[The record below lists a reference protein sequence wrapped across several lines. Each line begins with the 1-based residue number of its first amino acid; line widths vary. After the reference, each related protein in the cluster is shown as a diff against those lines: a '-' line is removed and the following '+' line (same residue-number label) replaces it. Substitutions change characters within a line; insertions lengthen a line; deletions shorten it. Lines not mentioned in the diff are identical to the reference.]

1 MTKWKRLKKAERN
14 AVRKE
19 FNLQKRAQIS
29 GREQLNMYPR
39 KIRQLLDDFLIKV
52 GDVQRL
58 LPDETMDR
66 DEYEA
71 LIKIIRNQADD

>member
-1 MTKWKRLKKAERN
+1 
-14 AVRKE
+14 
-19 FNLQKRAQIS
+19 
-29 GREQLNMYPR
+29 MYPR